1 MGHVFTQ
8 AYVEGLKS
16 GEKVRMLVD
25 TGATLAMIPRDLAKR
40 LGVPT
45 LKPRKVKLADGK
57 EIEAEAG
64 VVHITIDGREA
75 PATVLVMGEEPL
87 LGVETLEILG
97 LKVNPQ
103 TGKLEPT
110 RSYAIRA

>member
-1 MGHVFTQ
+1 MGHVFAD

-16 GEKVRMLVD
+16 GEKVKMLVD
-25 TGATLAMIPRDLAKR
+25 TGATLTMIPRDLAER

-45 LKPRKVKLADGK
+45 LKPRRVGLADGR

-64 VVHITIDGREA
+64 LVSIEIDGREA
-75 PATVLVMGEEPL
+75 PATVLVMGREPS

-97 LKVNPQ
+97 LRVNPQ
-103 TGKLEPT
+103 TGELEPT
-110 RSYAIRA
+110 RSYTIRA